1 MKNYLLVYLLVTS
14 SIIFAQGMHDAQR
27 SGFTNPMQYEG
38 LYLTPGQLD
47 ELNGGT
53 SLYLFSSWEGKFE
66 IYVSDKKGYSISNL
80 NYNLKTNTLE
90 SKISK
95 DSVFQFDI
103 NKVKF
108 IRQGSK
114 KYKLYKIH
122 TENELFQE
130 IYFSNKV
137 TLLKGFDAVLKKGS
151 INPLTLEY
159 IHKDKYSVD
168 ENYYLKLN
176 NTNFIE
182 IDLNKKSFLQL
193 MGNKASSVE
202 KYASDFKLSFKSET
216 DLLKIFQYY
225 DTL

>member
-1 MKNYLLVYLLVTS
+1 MVSGLFLRTSANLLRLVLATEV
-14 SIIFAQGMHDAQR
+14 R
-27 SGFTNPMQYEG
+27 
-38 LYLTPGQLD
+38 LD
-47 ELNGGT
+47 ESKSKFT
-53 SLYLFSSWEGKFE
+53 VFS
-66 IYVSDKKGYSISNL
+66 D
-80 NYNLKTNTLE
+80 
-90 SKISK
+90 
-95 DSVFQFDI
+95 
-103 NKVKF
+103 
-108 IRQGSK
+108 
-114 KYKLYKIH
+114 
-122 TENELFQE
+122 
-130 IYFSNKV
+130 KV

-159 IHKDKYSVD
+159 IHKDKYSID

-193 MGNKASSVE
+193 MGDKASSVE